1 MSSFKSTKIIPMGS
15 TAFRQ
20 WRAGSHCKFIH
31 GYRLQTKIWFGL
43 SKGATLDDK
52 NWVFDFGG
60 CKEIKKI
67 LEDQF
72 DHTFCAAA
80 DDPEIETFKMLDEKG
95 LIQLRIMDGVGI
107 EKTAEWVYQTVS
119 KYVKE
124 STKGR
129 VQIDKVEVWEHDGN
143 SAIYDT
149 RLNTLNNSGSSY
161 VDHRVFNKETAHE
174 MALQEELNLNS
185 SNNDESVLDNLKKPK
200 ESDPELDTGR
210 RSSLGSNIKVTKG
223 TSNPFEGTSWGN

>member
-1 MSSFKSTKIIPMGS
+1 MSAFKSTKIIPMGS

-20 WRAGSHCKFIH
+20 WRAESHCQFIH

-43 SKGATLDDK
+43 SEGATLDDK

-60 CKEIKKI
+60 CKEIKKL

-80 DDPEIETFKMLDEKG
+80 DDPELEVFKMLDSKG

-107 EKTAEWVYQTVS
+107 EKTAEWVYTAVS
-119 KYVKE
+119 NYVKE

-129 VQIDKVEVWEHDGN
+129 VKIDKVEVWEHEGN

-149 RLNTLNNSGSSY
+149 RLDTLNNRADKY
-161 VDHRVFNKETAHE
+161 VDQRVISKEKAHE
-174 MALQEELNLNS
+174 MAIEENKEILN
-185 SNNDESVLDNLKKPK
+185 NLKKEKPI
-200 ESDPELDTGR
+200 DPELDTGR
-210 RSSLGSNIKVTKG
+210 KSSLGSDIPVSKG
-223 TSNPFEGTSWGN
+223 MSNPFQGTSWGN